1 MRGNELE
8 SHSFFEFII
17 NTYEEAIPASE
28 KQNNGQS
35 SAIRSSRGRPRSD
48 RSHYKEGHS
57 KCHTHR
63 RVIRSKG
70 HSTLPNIV
78 GPFFP
83 CPNDPSCRTLYCAS
97 MLALLFPWRDL
108 LDIKSGFTSF
118 ETAFESFSEAASQ
131 TDRDILAGIQYYYD
145 CKAAASIHRES
156 DDEAPQVDASNSQDR
171 VTADSAYSDD
181 DDDDDDEMRIELT
194 EADLLAYEESQ

>member
-8 SHSFFEFII
+8 SNSFFEFNI

-28 KQNNGQS
+28 KQNNGRS
-35 SAIRSSRGRPRSD
+35 IAITSSRGRPRND
-48 RSHYKEGHS
+48 RSHYKE
-57 KCHTHR
+57 CHTHR

-83 CPNDPSCRTLYCAS
+83 RPNDPTCRTLYCAS
-97 MLALLFPWRDL
+97 MLALLVL
-108 LDIKSGFTSF
+108 CIS
-118 ETAFESFSEAASQ
+118 
-131 TDRDILAGIQYYYD
+131 YD

-171 VTADSAYSDD
+171 VTADSTDSDD
-181 DDDDDDEMRIELT
+181 DDDDETRIELT
-194 EADLLAYEESQ
+194 EADLLAYEESQRNHREEGILWKVAKAEAGTEAQVHAGESLAFPESGMA